1 MSGLIATWTRAH
13 APIPPALRGGF
24 TTSTCPLSGLRSGI
38 CLSSVGWPGRWPLK
52 TAVFREAWGHGVGD
66 SWAELHKRGAQ
77 GFKRATPPPHRTR
90 QTAHPAPG
98 PRAERGAL
106 GGPAAARLENRWA
119 LTSQGHPWA
128 AASSAFRRPL
138 HASPRPCPIL
148 SWATLRVAVCSPAPP
163 VPTRLS
169 PRHPKF
175 HALCHFTSQSYSQPV
190 RRGHRNP
197 ATLEGAPS
205 GLSVLPS
212 LVRHLPGTLRSQHKE
227 SGDPRWGECDGR
239 EAGEDR

>member
-1 MSGLIATWTRAH
+1 MTAGPSCTRGV
-13 APIPPALRGGF
+13 LRGLNVPRLPLHW
-24 TTSTCPLSGLRSGI
+24 TC
-38 CLSSVGWPGRWPLK
+38 
-52 TAVFREAWGHGVGD
+52 
-66 SWAELHKRGAQ
+66 
-77 GFKRATPPPHRTR
+77 

-106 GGPAAARLENRWA
+106 GGPAAARLESRWA

-138 HASPRPCPIL
+138 HASPRPRPIL
-148 SWATLRVAVCSPAPP
+148 SWATLRVAVCGPAPP

-190 RRGHRNP
+190 RQGHRNP

-205 GLSVLPS
+205 GRCVLPS

-227 SGDPRWGECDGR
+227 SGNPRWGECDGR